1 MSVWEM
7 TFCSPRALTGNSF
20 KRLNEICDVISN
32 CAWKCGRA
40 RIMKLTKT
48 TTAWKVFKYGVFS
61 GPYFSVFG
69 LNTEIYRVNL
79 RIQFKYRK
87 IRTRKNSVFGHF
99 SCSKQRS
106 LLSSQQKLTLTQH
119 TICWQKLNLVSFFK
133 QFLQM
138 KFRKSFLSRGGKEV
152 GLTFILISGMSMR
165 QPKLSIFKIFINMTY
180 FLLKT
185 MNLAV

>member
-48 TTAWKVFKYGVFS
+48 TTAWKVLKYGVFS

-99 SCSKQRS
+99 SCGDYLRRYHFYDFKHFNFTFLDLDWNRVIIFTI
-106 LLSSQQKLTLTQH
+106 LLFPANHSAKAL
-119 TICWQKLNLVSFFK
+119 
-133 QFLQM
+133 
-138 KFRKSFLSRGGKEV
+138 
-152 GLTFILISGMSMR
+152 
-165 QPKLSIFKIFINMTY
+165 
-180 FLLKT
+180 
-185 MNLAV
+185 